1 MTHKMP
7 DSFLFFPLF
16 LSPAIKGKGVTCGL
30 GARRVFGDLRDA
42 AAAAKWCSP
51 APLYLT
57 YFCVMPRPTWGSV
70 HGVNY
75 AGVSL

>member
-7 DSFLFFPLF
+7 VSFLFFSLF

-42 AAAAKWCSP
+42 AAVAK
-51 APLYLT
+51 
-57 YFCVMPRPTWGSV
+57 
-70 HGVNY
+70 
-75 AGVSL
+75 